1 MSTTPNRESRPFHEI
16 VAILLVCMGLAIAF
30 TTAALDTPMQAQNQ
44 GPKGALVRRSA
55 VTNTSNTVVGTG
67 VIVDGIHCLNT
78 NAAVTY
84 LQMFN
89 AATATTVTP
98 GTTVPDASFGIPSNA
113 TDPQLQLMGTN
124 FWFGNGVKVIAT
136 TTATGS
142 TAPGTAIDCNFVL
155 R

>member
-1 MSTTPNRESRPFHEI
+1 MSTTPSTLSKLLTIAI
-16 VAILLVCMGLAIAF
+16 VALGLA
-30 TTAALDTPMQAQNQ
+30 AASMIVEDRTIHLQAQNQ
-44 GPKGALVRRSA
+44 QTKAAGIRRSA

-98 GTTVPDASFGIPSNA
+98 GTTVPDLSFGIPSNA

-124 FWFGNGVKVIAT
+124 FWFGNGVKIIAT
-136 TTATGS
+136 TTATGAV
-142 TAPGTAIDCNFVL
+142 APGTAIDCNFMV